1 MINGKIIKG
10 IGGFYYVDTEK
21 GIYECRARG
30 IFRKNKITPLV
41 GDRVSISVVDE
52 ENKKGVVE
60 EIEKRDTELVRPPIA
75 NVDKALIVFAIK
87 NPAPN
92 LSLLD
97 RFIVLA
103 EKENLEIVIV
113 FTKVDLDADG
123 ELLEELKSI
132 YEVSGYKVIP
142 VSNKLKLNIDKI
154 KEELK
159 ENTVVFAGPSGV
171 GKSSLLNEVDK
182 NFELKTGEVSDKI
195 KRGKHTTRH
204 AELLKLECGGM
215 VADTPGF
222 SSLTLDDTDESEL
235 KEYFIE
241 FDKYDDC
248 RFGSRCIHE
257 NEPSCA
263 VKEAVENGE
272 ISKKR
277 YESYI
282 QLLNEI
288 RSGKRRY

>member
-21 GIYECRARG
+21 GIYECRARE

-222 SSLTLDDTDESEL
+222 SSLTLDDIDESEL

-241 FDKYDDC
+241 FDKHDDC

>member
-21 GIYECRARG
+21 GLYECRARG

-222 SSLTLDDTDESEL
+222 SSLTLDDRDESEL

>member
-10 IGGFYYVDTEK
+10 IGGFYYVDTEN
-21 GIYECRARG
+21 GLYECRARG

-52 ENKKGVVE
+52 ENKTGVVE
-60 EIEKRDTELVRPPIA
+60 EIEERDTELVRPPIA

-87 NPAPN
+87 NPSPN

-103 EKENLEIVIV
+103 EKENLEIFIV
-113 FTKVDLDADG
+113 FTKVDLDPGG
-123 ELLEELKSI
+123 ELLGELKDI
-132 YEVSGYKVIP
+132 YEVSGYKVIS

-222 SSLTLDDTDESEL
+222 SSLTLDDIDESEL

-241 FDKYDDC
+241 FDKYDEC

-263 VKEAVENGE
+263 VKEAVENGD

>member
-10 IGGFYYVDTEK
+10 IGGFYYVDTEN
-21 GIYECRARG
+21 GLYECRARG

-60 EIEKRDTELVRPPIA
+60 EIEERDTELVRPPIA

-87 NPAPN
+87 NPSPN

-113 FTKVDLDADG
+113 FTKVDLDTDG
-123 ELLEELKSI
+123 ELLGELKDI
-132 YEVSGYKVIP
+132 YEVSGYKVIS
-142 VSNKLKLNIDKI
+142 VSNKLKLNIGKI

-222 SSLTLDDTDESEL
+222 SSLTLDDIDESEL

-241 FDKYDDC
+241 FDKYDEC

-263 VKEAVENGE
+263 VKEAVENGD

>member
-10 IGGFYYVDTEK
+10 IGGFYYVDTEN
-21 GIYECRARG
+21 GLYECRARG

-60 EIEKRDTELVRPPIA
+60 EIEERDTELVRPPIA

-87 NPAPN
+87 NPSPN

-113 FTKVDLDADG
+113 FTKVDLDTDG
-123 ELLEELKSI
+123 KLLDELKNI

-222 SSLTLDDTDESEL
+222 SSLTLDDIDENEL

-241 FDKYDDC
+241 FDKYDEC

-277 YESYI
+277 YDSYI

>member
-1 MINGKIIKG
+1 MLNGKIIKG
-10 IGGFYYVDTEK
+10 IGGFYYVDTNE
-21 GIYECRARG
+21 GLYECRARG

-60 EIEKRDTELVRPPIA
+60 EIEDRDTELVRPPIA

-87 NPAPN
+87 NPSPN

-113 FTKVDLDADG
+113 FTKVDLDTDG
-123 ELLEELKSI
+123 AILEELKDI
-132 YEVSGYKVIP
+132 YETSGYKVIP
-142 VSNKLKLNIDKI
+142 VSNKEKLNIDKI

-159 ENTVVFAGPSGV
+159 ESTVVFAGPSGV

-222 SSLTLDDTDESEL
+222 SSLTLDDIDENEL

-241 FDKYDDC
+241 FENHDEC

-277 YESYI
+277 YDSYI

>member
-1 MINGKIIKG
+1 MINWKIIKG
-10 IGGFYYVDTEK
+10 IGGFYYVDTEN
-21 GIYECRARG
+21 GLYECRARG

-60 EIEKRDTELVRPPIA
+60 EIEERDTELVRPPIA

-87 NPAPN
+87 NPSPN

-113 FTKVDLDADG
+113 FTKVDLDTDG
-123 ELLEELKSI
+123 ELLGELKDI
-132 YEVSGYKVIP
+132 YEVSGYKVIS

-222 SSLTLDDTDESEL
+222 SSLTLDDIDESEL

-241 FDKYDDC
+241 FDKYDEC

-263 VKEAVENGE
+263 VKEAVENGD

>member
-21 GIYECRARG
+21 GLYECRARG
-30 IFRKNKITPLV
+30 IFRKNKVTPLV

-222 SSLTLDDTDESEL
+222 SSLTLDDIDESEL

-241 FDKYDDC
+241 FDKHDDC

>member
-21 GIYECRARG
+21 ELYECRARG

-60 EIEKRDTELVRPPIA
+60 EIEERDTELVRPPIA

-87 NPAPN
+87 NPSPN

-113 FTKVDLDADG
+113 FTKVDLDTDG
-123 ELLEELKSI
+123 KLLDELKNI

-222 SSLTLDDTDESEL
+222 SSLTLDDIDENEL

-241 FDKYDDC
+241 FDKYDEC

-277 YESYI
+277 YDSNI

>member
-10 IGGFYYVDTEK
+10 IGGFYYVDTEN
-21 GIYECRARG
+21 GLYECRARG

-60 EIEKRDTELVRPPIA
+60 EIEERDTELVRPPIA

-87 NPAPN
+87 NPSPT

-113 FTKVDLDADG
+113 FTKVDLDTDG
-123 ELLEELKSI
+123 ELLGELKDI
-132 YEVSGYKVIP
+132 YEVSGYKVIS

-222 SSLTLDDTDESEL
+222 SSLTLDDIDESEL

-241 FDKYDDC
+241 FDKYDEC

-263 VKEAVENGE
+263 VKEAVENGD

-288 RSGKRRY
+288 RSEKRRY

>member
-21 GIYECRARG
+21 GLYECRARG

-87 NPAPN
+87 NPSPN

-222 SSLTLDDTDESEL
+222 SSLTLDDIDESEL

-241 FDKYDDC
+241 FDKHDDC

>member
-21 GIYECRARG
+21 GLYECRARG

-87 NPAPN
+87 NPTPN

-222 SSLTLDDTDESEL
+222 SSLTLDDIDESEL

-241 FDKYDDC
+241 FDKHDDC

>member
-1 MINGKIIKG
+1 MLDGRIMKG

-21 GIYECRARG
+21 GLYECRARG

-87 NPAPN
+87 NPSPN

-222 SSLTLDDTDESEL
+222 SSLTLDDIDESEL

>member
-10 IGGFYYVDTEK
+10 IGGFYYVDTEN
-21 GIYECRARG
+21 GLYECRARG

-60 EIEKRDTELVRPPIA
+60 EIEERDTELVRPPIA

-87 NPAPN
+87 NPSPN

-103 EKENLEIVIV
+103 EKENLEIIIV
-113 FTKVDLDADG
+113 FTKVDLDTDG
-123 ELLEELKSI
+123 KLLDELKNI

-222 SSLTLDDTDESEL
+222 SSLTLDDIEENEL

-241 FDKYDDC
+241 FDKYDEC

-277 YESYI
+277 YDSYI